1 MVSPRWARRA
11 LGAATGLV
19 VDRVVGEPPVPDRW
33 HPVALF
39 GSGVAAL
46 EDRIYDDR
54 RAPGLVLAA
63 AGIGAAALAGAVVG
77 SPAAAGYLATAGRGL
92 HDAATAVGDAL
103 AAGDLDLARQRLPSL
118 VGRDPSP
125 LDAAAIARA
134 VVESVAENTSDAVV
148 APALWTLAAGSVG
161 AFVHRAGDTLDSMV
175 GYRDDTYRRFGS
187 ASARLDDVL
196 AWVPAR
202 ATAGLVALA
211 RPARAAEVVRT
222 VRADAGR
229 HPSPNAGVAEA
240 AFAGALGVRLGGG
253 ENRYGD
259 VVERRPALGRG
270 REPVAADVAAAVAL
284 SRDVT
289 WVLAGLLAAASAA
302 GWAANRRRA

>member
-289 WVLAGLLAAASAA
+289 WVLAGLLAAAGAA

>member
-92 HDAATAVGDAL
+92 HDAATAVGVAL

-289 WVLAGLLAAASAA
+289 WVLAGLLAAAGAA